1 MMIVIGVWFD
11 TLFKTYIIMID
22 YKQIDLKCQLAIITR
37 IVFHYVAFIFII
49 LRINRVHNVNKLE
62 EELFKITTTGSIQ
75 GENGKR
81 KGGAMTHKKTR
92 KIM

>member
-1 MMIVIGVWFD
+1 MIVIGVWFD

-62 EELFKITTTGSIQ
+62 EELFKITTTGSI
-75 GENGKR
+75 
-81 KGGAMTHKKTR
+81 
-92 KIM
+92 

>member
-1 MMIVIGVWFD
+1 M
-11 TLFKTYIIMID
+11 
-22 YKQIDLKCQLAIITR
+22 
-37 IVFHYVAFIFII
+37 FHYVAFIFII

-75 GENGKR
+75 GEAGKR
-81 KGGAMTHKKTR
+81 KSGTMTHKKTR